1 MLLLLTTALAGQ
13 WTIEPRPAWV
23 EPVAAPQVPSVDDA
37 QTVLWDNQ
45 VQVQPAWEYCHLR
58 YRVNTDA
65 GVRDWGDLTITYDTS
80 YQRVVLHA
88 VRIQSPN
95 GAVIDV
101 LDRMQWHTTGSE
113 AQPGLYTGLVEMT
126 GFVPGLRPGDEI
138 ESEYSIVGDHPV
150 LDELW
155 SGSWF
160 MGWYG
165 ASGRR
170 FLKVHSDRPL
180 AVDGPAPVDELTW
193 DSHATTMPYRWGDEP
208 TWYEEEMVTLSAAQD
223 WGEVVDWDLKHYTQ
237 PTDARVRNLARGFT
251 GSTREKVT
259 QAVDYVQNDIRYVGL
274 EVGLHGFMPDAP
286 GATLAN
292 QFGDCKDK
300 AVLLVA
306 LLAELKVSAWP
317 ALADITHG
325 AVLDQQLPNAGAFDH
340 VVVLMELEGQEL
352 VIDPT
357 IAGQLGPLENRTP
370 INLVQVLPLRKGQD
384 RFVRVPLEQDLPDV
398 EVHQVWDIPR
408 TDPAML
414 EVTTLYRYGMA
425 DTMRATLSKWDMVS
439 YAEEL
444 RAFYATDYPDITVSR
459 QPMWTS
465 LPDGSVELTE
475 RWSLPDFSVGTEHF
489 VMARDIETYLP
500 LPPDSARQTP
510 VGVLHPFRVKQTLD
524 VHLADPMLI
533 ANLEKKVFATP
544 AFTLEVE
551 HLGSG
556 RDYTLVWEY
565 ASRADHIA
573 VDDLAQTHS
582 ELVAAEEYLG
592 FQFVQSGRGVMAM
605 GVMAIALFIA
615 GGVGVVAAILLVVLL
630 TRRRR

>member
-1 MLLLLTTALAGQ
+1 
-13 WTIEPRPAWV
+13 
-23 EPVAAPQVPSVDDA
+23 
-37 QTVLWDNQ
+37 
-45 VQVQPAWEYCHLR
+45 
-58 YRVNTDA
+58 
-65 GVRDWGDLTITYDTS
+65 
-80 YQRVVLHA
+80 
-88 VRIQSPN
+88 
-95 GAVIDV
+95 
-101 LDRMQWHTTGSE
+101 
-113 AQPGLYTGLVEMT
+113 
-126 GFVPGLRPGDEI
+126 
-138 ESEYSIVGDHPV
+138 
-150 LDELW
+150 
-155 SGSWF
+155 
-160 MGWYG
+160 
-165 ASGRR
+165 
-170 FLKVHSDRPL
+170 
-180 AVDGPAPVDELTW
+180 VDELTW

-357 IAGQLGPLENRTP
+357 IAGQLGPLENRAPT
-370 INLVQVLPLRKGQD
+370 NLVQVLPLRKGQD

-425 DTMRATLSKWDMVS
+425 DTMRATLSRWDMVS

-444 RAFYATDYPDITVSR
+444 RSFYATDYPDITVSR
-459 QPMWTS
+459 QPMWAS
-465 LPDGSVELTE
+465 LPDGSLELTE

-510 VGVLHPFRVKQTLD
+510 VGVVHPFRVKQTLD

-544 AFTLEVE
+544 AFTLQVE

-592 FQFVQSGRGVMAM
+592 FQFVQSGRGFMAM
-605 GVMAIALFIA
+605 GVMAIVLVIA
-615 GGVGVVAAILLVVLL
+615 SGVGVVAAILLVVLL